1 MAHSN
6 PTTILIGL
14 MRSLRMTLGR
24 GTDGFI
30 GVRSRVMQFY
40 PFFNSLATKAPNR
53 WRRLKLKGVIR
64 ATTPESIGPG
74 SAPQNQVSP
83 RPVQLPTFA
92 FSLVRPA

>member
-53 WRRLKLKGVIR
+53 WRRLKLKGVIPAAR
-64 ATTPESIGPG
+64 RRPSL
-74 SAPQNQVSP
+74 SALDPHRRIRFHRVPYNSP
-83 RPVQLPTFA
+83 L
-92 FSLVRPA
+92 SLSR